1 MRDIRALKQFM
12 SKDIFPI
19 IPNIENKN
27 VARHIY
33 PLKQRQVDNLLNNM
47 PGCVSKAIVF
57 GSSHTWQCNID
68 SDIDIAV
75 SVDGNDAIRSLVRTD
90 ISRLCNY
97 GCDVV
102 FLDEIQESEKIAG
115 EIQKG
120 VVIYERP
127 VQ

>member
-1 MRDIRALKQFM
+1 MRDFRTLKQFM
-12 SKDIFPI
+12 SEDRFPV

-27 VARHIY
+27 IARHIY

-47 PGCVSKAIVF
+47 PDHVQKAIVF
-57 GSSHTWQCNID
+57 GSSHTWHCNID

-75 SVDGNDAIRSLVRTD
+75 SVEGGAEIRSFVRTV

-97 GCDVV
+97 ECDVV